1 MYNNY
6 DNIFQIIMEA
16 DGDLE
21 PFDASAAEATPPT
34 DESSPPADMS
44 SNEGVDDAPPPM
56 NEDADLN
63 FNDDGGDMMGDGM
76 DESESGEA
84 EEKENN
90 KLSEKANNILN
101 QKLYQKF
108 VDRNSEISDVIEN
121 IQLIVPLLP
130 FEIVQK
136 NDISINHLKSALRR
150 GQDYVIDKF
159 INAQYGENLL
169 FFEKLDTLYTL
180 ICDELNT
187 TLKKYTNNH
196 KSPDTNDD
204 DF

>member
-1 MYNNY
+1 MKKQMYNNY

-21 PFDASAAEATPPT
+21 PFDASTAEATPSP
-34 DESSPPADMS
+34 DESSPPVDMS
-44 SNEGVDDAPPPM
+44 GNEGVDDSPPPM
-56 NEDADLN
+56 NEDSDLN
-63 FNDDGGDMMGDGM
+63 FDDTGGDTMGDGM

-136 NDISINHLKSALRR
+136 NDISINHLKSALKR

-169 FFEKLDTLYTL
+169 FFEK
-180 ICDELNT
+180 
-187 TLKKYTNNH
+187 
-196 KSPDTNDD
+196 
-204 DF
+204 

>member
-1 MYNNY
+1 MYDNY

-21 PFDASAAEATPPT
+21 PFDASATEATPST
-34 DESSPPADMS
+34 DESSPPVDMSS
-44 SNEGVDDAPPPM
+44 SNEGVDDTPPQM
-56 NEDADLN
+56 NEDVDLN
-63 FNDDGGDMMGDGM
+63 FNDAGGDDMMDDGM

-121 IQLIVPLLP
+121 IQRL
-130 FEIVQK
+130 FRRM
-136 NDISINHLKSALRR
+136 ISQSTI
-150 GQDYVIDKF
+150 
-159 INAQYGENLL
+159 
-169 FFEKLDTLYTL
+169 
-180 ICDELNT
+180 
-187 TLKKYTNNH
+187 
-196 KSPDTNDD
+196 
-204 DF
+204 

>member
-1 MYNNY
+1 MF

-21 PFDASAAEATPPT
+21 PFDASTAEATPPT
-34 DESSPPADMS
+34 DESSPPTDMS
-44 SNEGVDDAPPPM
+44 SNEGVDDTPPPM
-56 NEDADLN
+56 NEDNDLN
-63 FNDDGGDMMGDGM
+63 FSDDGGDMMGDGM

-136 NDISINHLKSALRR
+136 NDILINHLKSALKR
-150 GQDYVIDKF
+150 GQNYVIDKF
-159 INAQYGENLL
+159 INSQYGENLL

-187 TLKKYTNNH
+187 TLKKYTKDH
-196 KSPDTNDD
+196 KQSTNDD
-204 DF
+204 ADDF